1 MNMSLFFLL
10 FASSFFAKNG
20 TIDFLTEQKKHHR
33 VKTAINEKLN
43 IVEKKLSENGL
54 RLTNFELLMVAYKDV
69 DVLEIYAKK
78 KSAKHFKCIV
88 TYPICA
94 RSGSLGPKRK
104 QGDAQVPE
112 GFYYIQRFNPISQ
125 YYLSL
130 GLNYPNLS
138 DRKKSNATNLGGDI
152 FIHGDC
158 VTIGCL
164 PMTNELIKE
173 IYLYAIYAKNNGQD
187 NIPVYIFPFKMA
199 NSNMKIFSE
208 KFKHDKN
215 LLLFWENLKIGYDKF
230 TENYQK
236 LNYSVSAIGD
246 YVF

>member
-1 MNMSLFFLL
+1 MSISLFFLF
-10 FASSFFAKNG
+10 FASSLFAKIE
-20 TIDFLTEQKKHHR
+20 TTDFLSEQKKHHR
-33 VKTAINEKLN
+33 VKTALNEKLN
-43 IVEKKLSENGL
+43 IVEKNLIDNGL
-54 RLTNFELLMVAYKDV
+54 SLTNFELLMVAYKDV
-69 DVLEIYAKK
+69 DVLELYAKK
-78 KSAKHFKCIV
+78 KNEKNFKSIV

-94 RSGSLGPKRK
+94 RSGNLGPKRK

-112 GFYYIQRFNPISQ
+112 GFYFIQRFNPVSQ

-138 DRKKSNATNLGGDI
+138 DRKKSKAKNLGGDI

-173 IYLYAIYAKNNGQD
+173 IYLYTIYAKNNGQEK
-187 NIPVYIFPFKMA
+187 IPVYIFPFKMTD
-199 NSNMKIFSE
+199 SRTKIYSE
-208 KFKHDKN
+208 KFKQDKG

-236 LNYSVSAIGD
+236 LNYSVSASGD